1 MYLSSHALDTE
12 LDTIWSQLSCCY
24 QKLNRYKGTAEE
36 RRLRA
41 LIEML
46 RIEYRML
53 TSTYHHNQ

>member
-1 MYLSSHALDTE
+1 MYSRSQTHDQE
-12 LDTIWSQLSCCY
+12 LATIWSQLSSCY
-24 QKLNRYKGTAEE
+24 QKLNFYAGTAEE

-53 TSTYHHNQ
+53 TSTYHTY